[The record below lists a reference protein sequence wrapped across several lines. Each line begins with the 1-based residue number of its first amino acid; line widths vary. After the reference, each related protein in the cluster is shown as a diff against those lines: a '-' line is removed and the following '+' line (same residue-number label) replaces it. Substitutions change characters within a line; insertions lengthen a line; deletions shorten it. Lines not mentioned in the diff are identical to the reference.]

1 MTKEEFEKIKTS
13 CLISDDQDY
22 ILEQAKLV
30 AESQNPYFICD
41 FPEYI
46 QKEKLTREVMKVLE
60 DGILETKQPIPIYEF
75 MFEMTDF
82 GIETFDIKRF
92 EDEIIKLNNPKLL
105 YYTIIFIKGANV
117 PKMLDALCK
126 TQNEKYITLA
136 KEDYEESYNKEEYP
150 EEEVFT
156 KEYYKQLEASKEKHY
171 FPESLTKYSDPLFL
185 TDFVIN
191 VLEKGNAYE
200 IIELADYIEYL
211 KDYKKLDEAS
221 STKYLKQTQQKIE
234 EKNDPLHSYEY
245 AWSINSSDKDA
256 LSEIVIKSENPK
268 LMYYFREIPGANKE
282 KLEQAIENTGNQR
295 YIDKINE
302 EKESKLTKTEE

>member
-1 MTKEEFEKIKTS
+1 M
-13 CLISDDQDY
+13 
-22 ILEQAKLV
+22 
-30 AESQNPYFICD
+30 
-41 FPEYI
+41 
-46 QKEKLTREVMKVLE
+46 
-60 DGILETKQPIPIYEF
+60 
-75 MFEMTDF
+75 
-82 GIETFDIKRF
+82 
-92 EDEIIKLNNPKLL
+92 
-105 YYTIIFIKGANV
+105 
-117 PKMLDALCK
+117 
-126 TQNEKYITLA
+126 
-136 KEDYEESYNKEEYP
+136 
-150 EEEVFT
+150 
-156 KEYYKQLEASKEKHY
+156 
-171 FPESLTKYSDPLFL
+171 
-185 TDFVIN
+185 
-191 VLEKGNAYE
+191 
-200 IIELADYIEYL
+200 ADYIEYL